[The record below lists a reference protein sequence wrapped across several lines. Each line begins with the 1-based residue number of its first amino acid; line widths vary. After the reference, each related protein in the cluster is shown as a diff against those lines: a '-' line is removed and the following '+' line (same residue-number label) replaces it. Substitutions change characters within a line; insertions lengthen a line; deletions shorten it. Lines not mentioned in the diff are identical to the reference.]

1 LRPCW
6 SPQDP
11 VRRRTNVPNSPIQ
24 CQCTVVELTWGPGSF
39 LRNIATDPTVRVC
52 VGQGLTHRL
61 QGGTQIINRDLV
73 RLLRKNPAATTG
85 ESEWHSLGLE
95 RPQIDSFVC
104 SSAEDQTYY
113 HPVPE
118 DARET
123 RFLMRWCWKMPPP
136 PHSLHRLRFTIYDLR
151 FCLFPITWASARPR
165 DAYMQ
170 MPAGR
175 AGSSFDDVLADA
187 RPSALLACVPSALVM
202 GVVEDSMR

>member
-113 HPVPE
+113 RPIPE
-118 DARET
+118 DVRET
-123 RFLMRWCWKMPPP
+123 RFLCTINAPNQSRLKTLVELWDLGR
-136 PHSLHRLRFTIYDLR
+136 HSTLRDELI
-151 FCLFPITWASARPR
+151 
-165 DAYMQ
+165 Q
-170 MPAGR
+170 G
-175 AGSSFDDVLADA
+175 
-187 RPSALLACVPSALVM
+187 
-202 GVVEDSMR
+202 